1 MVDKF
6 QQVKPA
12 VMFDELRWKNL
23 AIPPPIIHDVTGV
36 AIPFNGDTVLNVLQL
51 NCNIL
56 PMCITAGLFTTA

>member
-6 QQVKPA
+6 QRVKPA

-23 AIPPPIIHDVTGV
+23 AIPPPPIIHDVTGV

-51 NCNIL
+51 NCEFL
-56 PMCITAGLFTTA
+56 